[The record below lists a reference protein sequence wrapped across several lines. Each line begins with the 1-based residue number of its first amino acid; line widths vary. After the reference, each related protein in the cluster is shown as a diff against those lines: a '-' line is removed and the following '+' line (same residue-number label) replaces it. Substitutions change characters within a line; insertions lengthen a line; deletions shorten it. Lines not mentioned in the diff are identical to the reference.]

1 MMGRTPLHVAASAGH
16 TDLVKWLLKATA
28 DPAMKDKQGNTPLND
43 AVLAKRD
50 RVAQLIRQEHP
61 SQRFLC
67 PFSGV
72 LMCQAAFNGALAD
85 IKRFILNGVSVN
97 EADYDG
103 RTALH
108 LAACEGHVE
117 CVEYLLENKANVE
130 SKDRFG
136 GTPLEDAVRHN
147 FDVRNVKQVQ
157 TILRGQGSSL
167 KNSLTN
173 YIIKMC
179 EFAATG
185 MIEKIMVLSE
195 NGVDVG
201 QGDYDGR
208 TPLHLAACNGQT
220 AVLELLLRQQTVVI
234 NAVDRFGGTPYEDAL
249 RHERKGAA
257 AILEE
262 AGGIRTGDP
271 RLKDVVLKQDAAR
284 QAKQKATQE
293 PKVEHM
299 VNNSQE
305 SSALRL
311 TTGKL
316 STEIAEQRS
325 KVETILQRVVWA
337 IKGLDA
343 RLKVSKGNIPLND
356 REFLKSA
363 NHLLELSNTMREVVI
378 ASRAA
383 LDAEMGSEEGP
394 VDCLIWKHATKVYM
408 HEAEFLDRQLRGFL
422 IVARSIRRITK
433 EVVKLSKRQRL
444 AASDGSPGRPGR
456 AQWRF
461 SPSTSSQRSIRS
473 MSRTRSNTSSTL
485 LKPVLESHA
494 V

>member
-1 MMGRTPLHVAASAGH
+1 MGRTPLHVAASAGH

-61 SQRFLC
+61 SQRFVC

-72 LMCQAAFNGALAD
+72 LMCQAAFNGVLAD

-108 LAACEGHVE
+108 LAACEGHIE
-117 CVEYLLENKANVE
+117 CVEYLLECKANVH

-147 FDVRNVKQVQ
+147 FDVRNAKQVQ

-173 YIIKMC
+173 YTIKMC
-179 EFAATG
+179 EYAATG
-185 MIEKIMVLSE
+185 MIEKIVVLLE

-220 AVLELLLRQQTVVI
+220 AVLEFLLNQKSVVV
-234 NAVDRFGGTPYEDAL
+234 NALDRFGGTPYEDAI
-249 RHERKGAA
+249 RHDRKGAA

-262 AGGIRTGDP
+262 AGGVRKGDP
-271 RLKDVVLKQDAAR
+271 RLEEIVQKQAAR
-284 QAKQKATQE
+284 RLEMMKATRE

-299 VNNSQE
+299 VKNSQE

-316 STEIAEQRS
+316 SKDIAEQRS
-325 KVETILQRVVWA
+325 NVETIVQRVVWA
-337 IKGLDA
+337 MKGFDA
-343 RLKVSKGNIPLND
+343 RLKASRGNIPLHD
-356 REFLKSA
+356 REFVKAA
-363 NHLLELSNTMREVVI
+363 NHLFELSTTFREVVV
-378 ASRAA
+378 ASRASM
-383 LDAEMGSEEGP
+383 DTEMGSEEGP
-394 VDCLIWKHATKVYM
+394 VDCNIWKHATKVYK
-408 HEAEFLDRQLRGFL
+408 HEQEILDMQLRGFL
-422 IVARSIRRITK
+422 VLARSIRRMTK
-433 EVVKLSKRQRL
+433 EVVKFSKRHKL
-444 AASDGSPGRPGR
+444 AATAESVPMPSLGSPL
-456 AQWRF
+456 
-461 SPSTSSQRSIRS
+461 
-473 MSRTRSNTSSTL
+473 TRSKS
-485 LKPVLESHA
+485 
-494 V
+494 